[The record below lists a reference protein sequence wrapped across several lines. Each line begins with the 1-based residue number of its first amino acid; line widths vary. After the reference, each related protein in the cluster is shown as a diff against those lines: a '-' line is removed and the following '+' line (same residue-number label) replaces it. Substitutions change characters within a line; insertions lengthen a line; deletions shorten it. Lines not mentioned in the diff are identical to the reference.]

1 MNVISNA
8 PFDTDTAVFKKKK
21 KKPKKTL
28 LNGFIM
34 WSLIITNDCWQLKV
48 NVNGFWNKCSA
59 QKMMSINAIQSIV

>member
-8 PFDTDTAVFKKKK
+8 PFDTDTAVLKKKK
-21 KKPKKTL
+21 KTKKTL

-59 QKMMSINAIQSIV
+59 QWMMSINAIQLIA